1 MLDIII
7 KRIKKLKGT
16 VIDGLLSSWRQKI
29 RRGTHTI
36 RFAML
41 ATYICVTLVTLVLMC
56 VYIISTLSENLNSD
70 RTTRLFAK
78 ANIISMTAA
87 NVWDSEDEN
96 VMYLRF
102 QDIMERSLAG
112 TSIRGV
118 VTNTSYT
125 VLYDNNSEAD
135 MAGRV
140 FMRDVLKRAIDGEQA
155 ESMFESDSGKTI
167 TVSVPVERNGVII
180 GGVYLAENVSSISDT
195 VDSIQA
201 SLIVF
206 SALIILIVA
215 MLSIGISYIIT
226 QPMADF
232 IEVAHAISKGDFSK
246 RAAVKGTSEM
256 AQMGR
261 ALNYM
266 CDELNALDE
275 KRKNFVSDV
284 SHELKTPMAGIKLLC
299 DSLIEAEDPGMDTIR
314 EFLGDMSEEIDRLTR
329 LINRLLTL
337 SRLDA
342 GADNLN
348 LSNVDITMLVGA
360 VIRSL
365 KQFASEKNIAV
376 DLDIKMGTE
385 RELAADY
392 DKMYE
397 SVYNIVDNAI
407 KYTEENG
414 EVHIRNYRENGMC
427 IIEVEDSG
435 PGIPDDEKHRVFD
448 RFYRLDDSRARD
460 TGGTG
465 LGLAISKEAVQ
476 LHGGTIEVL
485 DAPKGGSIFRISV
498 PYAAAELPSKTA
510 QAGSEG

>member
-1 MLDIII
+1 MLDIIT
-7 KRIKKLKGT
+7 KRIKNIGALFSRP
-16 VIDGLLSSWRQKI
+16 VFASWRKKL
-29 RRGTHTI
+29 RDSTHTI

-41 ATYICVTLVTLVLMC
+41 ATYICVTLVTLILMC
-56 VYIISTLSENLNSD
+56 VYIISVLSDNLYSD

-96 VMYLRF
+96 VMYQRF
-102 QDIMERSLAG
+102 VDIMERSLAG

-125 VLYDNNSEAD
+125 VLYDSNNEAD
-135 MAGRV
+135 MVGRV
-140 FMRDVLKRAIDGEQA
+140 FMRDVLKRAVDGEQA
-155 ESMFESDSGKTI
+155 ESMFESDSGKTV
-167 TVSVPVERNGVII
+167 TVSVPVERNGVIV

-195 VDSIQA
+195 IDTIKT
-201 SLIVF
+201 SLIIF

-215 MLSIGISYIIT
+215 MMSIGISYIIM

-246 RAAVKGTSEM
+246 RALVKGTSEM
-256 AQMGR
+256 AQMGK

-342 GADNLN
+342 GAGLN
-348 LSNVDITMLVGA
+348 VSNVDITMLVGA
-360 VIRSL
+360 VMRSL
-365 KQFASEKNIAV
+365 KQFSAEKKISM
-376 DLDIKMGTE
+376 DLDIKMGQE
-385 RELAADY
+385 REVTADY
-392 DKMYE
+392 DKLYE
-397 SVYNIVDNAI
+397 AVYNVLDNAI
-407 KYTEENG
+407 KYTPENG
-414 EVHIRNYRENGMC
+414 AVHVRTGRDNGMC
-427 IIEVEDSG
+427 IIEIEDNG
-435 PGIPDDEKHRVFD
+435 PGIPDDEKTKIFD

-476 LHGGTIEVL
+476 LHGGTVEVK
-485 DAPKGGSIFRISV
+485 DAPEGGSVFRISI
-498 PYAAAELPSKTA
+498 PFAAAE
-510 QAGSEG
+510 QI

>member
-1 MLDIII
+1 MLDITTRKI
-7 KRIKKLKGT
+7 KALAARIDSGPLGR
-16 VIDGLLSSWRQKI
+16 WRRKI
-29 RRGTHTI
+29 AEGAHTI

-56 VYIISTLSENLNSD
+56 VYIIGTLSENLYSE
-70 RTTRLFAK
+70 RTVQLYAK

-87 NVWDSEDEN
+87 NVWDSDDSN

-102 QDIMERSLAG
+102 EDIMERSLAG

-125 VLYDNNSEAD
+125 VLYDNNREAD
-135 MAGRV
+135 MAGKV
-140 FMRDVLKRAIDGEQA
+140 FMRDVLKRALDGEQA
-155 ESMFESDSGKTI
+155 ESMFESDSGKTV
-167 TVSVPVERNGVII
+167 TVSVPVERDGVII

-195 VDSIQA
+195 VDSITA
-201 SLIVF
+201 SLLIF
-206 SALIILIVA
+206 SALIVLITA
-215 MLSIGISYIIT
+215 ILSIGISFIIT

-329 LINRLLTL
+329 LINRLLVL

-342 GADNLN
+342 AADSLN

-360 VIRSL
+360 VMRSL
-365 KQFASEKNIAV
+365 KQFADDKNITM
-376 DLDIKMGTE
+376 DLDIKMGME
-385 RELAADY
+385 REIAADY
-392 DKMYE
+392 DKIYE
-397 SVYNIVDNAI
+397 SVYNIIDNAI
-407 KYTEENG
+407 KYTSENG
-414 EVHIRNYRENGMC
+414 ELHVRICRDSGRC
-427 IIEVEDSG
+427 IIEVEDNG
-435 PGIPDDEKHRVFD
+435 PGIPDDEKQKVFD
-448 RFYRLDDSRARD
+448 RFYRMDDSRARD

-465 LGLAISKEAVQ
+465 LGLSITKESVQ
-476 LHGGTIEVL
+476 LHGGTVEVL
-485 DAPKGGSIFRISV
+485 DAENGGSIFRISI
-498 PYAAAELPSKTA
+498 PYTAAAEPQDTDTA
-510 QAGSEG
+510 LT

>member
-1 MLDIII
+1 
-7 KRIKKLKGT
+7 
-16 VIDGLLSSWRQKI
+16 
-29 RRGTHTI
+29 
-36 RFAML
+36 
-41 ATYICVTLVTLVLMC
+41 
-56 VYIISTLSENLNSD
+56 
-70 RTTRLFAK
+70 
-78 ANIISMTAA
+78 
-87 NVWDSEDEN
+87 
-96 VMYLRF
+96 
-102 QDIMERSLAG
+102 
-112 TSIRGV
+112 
-118 VTNTSYT
+118 
-125 VLYDNNSEAD
+125 
-135 MAGRV
+135 
-140 FMRDVLKRAIDGEQA
+140 
-155 ESMFESDSGKTI
+155 
-167 TVSVPVERNGVII
+167 
-180 GGVYLAENVSSISDT
+180 
-195 VDSIQA
+195 
-201 SLIVF
+201 
-206 SALIILIVA
+206 
-215 MLSIGISYIIT
+215 
-226 QPMADF
+226 
-232 IEVAHAISKGDFSK
+232 
-246 RAAVKGTSEM
+246 
-256 AQMGR
+256 
-261 ALNYM
+261 
-266 CDELNALDE
+266 
-275 KRKNFVSDV
+275 
-284 SHELKTPMAGIKLLC
+284 
-299 DSLIEAEDPGMDTIR
+299 MDTIR

-498 PYAAAELPSKTA
+498 P
-510 QAGSEG
+510 